1 MLALNSQGSWLSV
14 TQNPAVSTTSGLR
27 KIAWGG
33 GWCREEVKS
42 WGRKIIP

>member
-1 MLALNSQGSWLSV
+1 MLALNIQGSWLSV
-14 TQNPAVSTTSGLR
+14 TQNPAVSTTR